1 MTPWWRRGK
10 RITDHLRGLPH
21 DEPLRVDTFP
31 TLRDFSAVYAGRAE
45 PFRRHGI
52 HIRSRPRFDEGH
64 AAPARYRRT
73 VRRFHS
79 LEHHPGRADRRAFRP
94 VRPATRRPKVMAL
107 LDKFRQLADAREAL
121 ARLGEDPFRATIERI
136 LSPTEAI
143 VNGRP
148 MILAGT
154 NNYLGLTLD
163 TLCIEA
169 AVRAVREEGTGTTG
183 SRMANGSYRGH
194 VALEKDLADFYGR
207 RWCVVFSTGYVA
219 NLGLI
224 SALTGPGDVI
234 LIDADCHASIYDGCR
249 MSGAE
254 VIRFRHND
262 VGDLD
267 KRLRRFGGRRANA
280 LIVVEGIYSTLGDRA
295 ALTEVAAVKEE
306 HGACLL
312 VDEAH
317 SLGVLGERG
326 RGLSEESDVESSV
339 DFIVGTFSKSLGA
352 TGGFCVS
359 DHHEAE
365 LVRYGSRPYI
375 FTASPSPA
383 VVASTRAALNRIRIE
398 REMRVL
404 MWNNERR
411 QCP

>member
-1 MTPWWRRGK
+1 
-10 RITDHLRGLPH
+10 
-21 DEPLRVDTFP
+21 
-31 TLRDFSAVYAGRAE
+31 
-45 PFRRHGI
+45 
-52 HIRSRPRFDEGH
+52 
-64 AAPARYRRT
+64 
-73 VRRFHS
+73 
-79 LEHHPGRADRRAFRP
+79 
-94 VRPATRRPKVMAL
+94 
-107 LDKFRQLADAREAL
+107 
-121 ARLGEDPFRATIERI
+121 LGEDPFRATIERI

-163 TLCIEA
+163 TQCIEA
-169 AVRAVREEGTGTTG
+169 AVGALREEGTGTTG
-183 SRMANGSYRGH
+183 SRMANGSYSGH
-194 VALEKDLADFYGR
+194 VALEKELADFYGR
-207 RWCVVFSTGYVA
+207 RWCVVFSTGYLA

-224 SALTGPGDVI
+224 ATLTGPGDVI

-267 KRLRRFGGRRANA
+267 KRLRRLGGRRANA
-280 LIVVEGIYSTLGDRA
+280 LVIVEGIYSTLGDRA
-295 ALTEVAAVKEE
+295 PLAEVAAIKQE
-306 HGACLL
+306 HGAGLL

-359 DHHEAE
+359 DHPEAE
-365 LVRYGSRPYI
+365 LIRYGSRPYI
-375 FTASPSPA
+375 FTASPCPA
-383 VVASTRAALNRIRIE
+383 VIASTRAALNKLRTEPELRVRLWNNARQLYQSLQEMGFRLGPEVSPIVAARFEQREEAIGLWNALLDQGVYVNMILPPAAPDGGSLLRCSATAAHTSDQIE
-398 REMRVL
+398 RICRAFATAREL
-404 MWNNERR
+404 S
-411 QCP
+411 

>member
-1 MTPWWRRGK
+1 
-10 RITDHLRGLPH
+10 
-21 DEPLRVDTFP
+21 
-31 TLRDFSAVYAGRAE
+31 
-45 PFRRHGI
+45 
-52 HIRSRPRFDEGH
+52 
-64 AAPARYRRT
+64 
-73 VRRFHS
+73 
-79 LEHHPGRADRRAFRP
+79 
-94 VRPATRRPKVMAL
+94 MAL
-107 LDKFRQLADAREAL
+107 LDKFRQIADAREAL

-163 TLCIEA
+163 TQCIEA
-169 AVRAVREEGTGTTG
+169 AVGALREEGTGTTG
-183 SRMANGSYRGH
+183 SRMANGSYSGH
-194 VALEKDLADFYGR
+194 VALEKELADFYGR
-207 RWCVVFSTGYVA
+207 RWCVVFSTGYLA

-224 SALTGPGDVI
+224 ATLTGPGDVI

-267 KRLRRFGGRRANA
+267 KRLRRLGGRRANA
-280 LIVVEGIYSTLGDRA
+280 LVIVEGIYSTLGDRA
-295 ALTEVAAVKEE
+295 PLAEVAAIKQE
-306 HGACLL
+306 HGAGLL

-359 DHHEAE
+359 DHPEAE
-365 LVRYGSRPYI
+365 LIRYGSRPYI
-375 FTASPSPA
+375 FTASPCPA
-383 VVASTRAALNRIRIE
+383 VIASTRAALNKLRTEPELRVRLWNNARQLYQSLQEMGFRLGPEVSPIVAARFEQREEAIGLWNALLDQGVYVNMILPPAAPDGGSLLRCSATAAHTSDQIE
-398 REMRVL
+398 RICRAFATAREL
-404 MWNNERR
+404 S
-411 QCP
+411 

>member
-1 MTPWWRRGK
+1 
-10 RITDHLRGLPH
+10 
-21 DEPLRVDTFP
+21 
-31 TLRDFSAVYAGRAE
+31 
-45 PFRRHGI
+45 
-52 HIRSRPRFDEGH
+52 
-64 AAPARYRRT
+64 
-73 VRRFHS
+73 
-79 LEHHPGRADRRAFRP
+79 
-94 VRPATRRPKVMAL
+94 MAL
-107 LDKFRQLADAREAL
+107 LDKFRQIADAREAL

-163 TLCIEA
+163 TQCIEA
-169 AVRAVREEGTGTTG
+169 AVGALREEGTGTTG
-183 SRMANGSYRGH
+183 SRMANGSYSGH
-194 VALEKDLADFYGR
+194 VALEKELADFYGR
-207 RWCVVFSTGYVA
+207 RWCVVFSTGYLA

-224 SALTGPGDVI
+224 ATLTGPGDVI

-267 KRLRRFGGRRANA
+267 KRLRRLGGRRANA
-280 LIVVEGIYSTLGDRA
+280 LVIVEGIYSTLGDRA
-295 ALTEVAAVKEE
+295 PLAEVAAIKQE
-306 HGACLL
+306 HGAGLL

-359 DHHEAE
+359 DHPEAE
-365 LVRYGSRPYI
+365 LIRYGSRPYI
-375 FTASPSPA
+375 FTASPCPA
-383 VVASTRAALNRIRIE
+383 VIASTRAALNKLRTEPELRVRLWNNARQLYQSLQEMGFRLGPEVSPIVAARFEQREEAIGLWNALLDQGVYVNMILPPAAPDGGSLLRCSATAAHTPDQIE
-398 REMRVL
+398 RICRAFATAREL
-404 MWNNERR
+404 S
-411 QCP
+411 

>member
-1 MTPWWRRGK
+1 
-10 RITDHLRGLPH
+10 
-21 DEPLRVDTFP
+21 
-31 TLRDFSAVYAGRAE
+31 
-45 PFRRHGI
+45 
-52 HIRSRPRFDEGH
+52 
-64 AAPARYRRT
+64 
-73 VRRFHS
+73 
-79 LEHHPGRADRRAFRP
+79 
-94 VRPATRRPKVMAL
+94 MAL
-107 LDKFRQLADAREAL
+107 LDKFRQIADARKAL
-121 ARLGEDPFRATIERI
+121 AQLGEDPFRATVERI

-163 TLCIEA
+163 AQCIEA

-183 SRMANGSYRGH
+183 SRMANGTYGGH
-194 VALEKDLADFYGR
+194 VALEKELADFFGR
-207 RWCVVFSTGYVA
+207 RWCVVFSTGYAA

-267 KRLRRFGGRRANA
+267 KRLRRVGERCANA

-295 ALTEVAAVKEE
+295 ALAEIATVKQE

-312 VDEAH
+312 IDEAH
-317 SLGVLGERG
+317 SLGVLGEQG
-326 RGLSEESDVESSV
+326 RGLAEESDAESSV

-359 DHHEAE
+359 DHYEAE
-365 LVRYGSRPYI
+365 LTRYGSRPYI
-375 FTASPSPA
+375 FTASPCPA
-383 VVASTRAALNRIRIE
+383 VIASTRAALNRIRTEPELRI
-398 REMRVL
+398 RL
-404 MWNNERR
+404 WNNARR
-411 QCP
+411 LYQSLQGMGFRLGPEVSPIVAVRFEQREEAIGLWNALLDQGVYVNMILPPAAPDGGSLLRCSATAAHTPDQIDRICTAFATARAPA

>member
-1 MTPWWRRGK
+1 
-10 RITDHLRGLPH
+10 
-21 DEPLRVDTFP
+21 
-31 TLRDFSAVYAGRAE
+31 
-45 PFRRHGI
+45 
-52 HIRSRPRFDEGH
+52 
-64 AAPARYRRT
+64 
-73 VRRFHS
+73 
-79 LEHHPGRADRRAFRP
+79 
-94 VRPATRRPKVMAL
+94 MAL

-163 TLCIEA
+163 AQCIEA

-183 SRMANGSYRGH
+183 SRMANGTYSGH
-194 VALEKDLADFYGR
+194 VVLEKDLAEFYGR
-207 RWCVVFSTGYVA
+207 RWCVVFSTGYAA
-219 NLGLI
+219 NLGLL

-267 KRLRRFGGRRANA
+267 KRLRRLGDRRANV

-295 ALTEVAAVKEE
+295 ALAEVAAVKQE
-306 HGACLL
+306 HGASLL

-326 RGLSEESDVESSV
+326 RGLSEESDVESNV

-365 LVRYGSRPYI
+365 LIRYGSRPYI
-375 FTASPSPA
+375 FTASPCPA
-383 VVASTRAALNRIRIE
+383 VIASTRAALNRLRTE
-398 REMRVL
+398 PELRVL
-404 MWNNERR
+404 LWNNARR
-411 QCP
+411 LYQSLQEMGFRLGPEVSPIVAVRFEQREEAIGLWNALLDQGIYVNMILPPAAPDGGSLLRCSATAAHTPDQIDRICNAFATARALT

>member
-1 MTPWWRRGK
+1 
-10 RITDHLRGLPH
+10 
-21 DEPLRVDTFP
+21 
-31 TLRDFSAVYAGRAE
+31 
-45 PFRRHGI
+45 
-52 HIRSRPRFDEGH
+52 
-64 AAPARYRRT
+64 
-73 VRRFHS
+73 
-79 LEHHPGRADRRAFRP
+79 
-94 VRPATRRPKVMAL
+94 MAL
-107 LDKFRQLADAREAL
+107 LDKFQQVADARQAL

-163 TLCIEA
+163 TQCIEA
-169 AVRAVREEGTGTTG
+169 AVRALREEGTGTTG
-183 SRMANGSYRGH
+183 SRMANGSYSGH
-194 VALEKDLADFYGR
+194 VALEKDLADFFGR
-207 RWCVVFSTGYVA
+207 RWCVVFSTGYTA

-254 VIRFRHND
+254 IIRFRHND

-267 KRLRRFGGRRANA
+267 KRLRRFGGRRVNA

-295 ALTEVAAVKEE
+295 PLAEVAAVKRE

-326 RGLSEESDVESSV
+326 RGLSEESDVESCV

-359 DHHEAE
+359 DHPEVE
-365 LVRYGSRPYI
+365 LIRYGSRPYI
-375 FTASPSPA
+375 FTASPCPA
-383 VVASTRAALNRIRIE
+383 VVASTRAALNRLRIE
-398 REMRVL
+398 PELRVL
-404 MWNNERR
+404 LWNNAR
-411 QCP
+411 QLYQSLQEMGFRLGPEVSPIVAVRFEQREEAIGLWNALLDQGVYVNMILPPAAPDGGSLLRCSATAAHTPDQIDRICKAFATARALT

>member
-1 MTPWWRRGK
+1 
-10 RITDHLRGLPH
+10 
-21 DEPLRVDTFP
+21 
-31 TLRDFSAVYAGRAE
+31 
-45 PFRRHGI
+45 
-52 HIRSRPRFDEGH
+52 
-64 AAPARYRRT
+64 
-73 VRRFHS
+73 
-79 LEHHPGRADRRAFRP
+79 
-94 VRPATRRPKVMAL
+94 MAL
-107 LDKFRQLADAREAL
+107 LEKFRQIADAREAV

-163 TLCIEA
+163 TQCIEA
-169 AVRAVREEGTGTTG
+169 AVQALREEGTGTTG
-183 SRMANGSYRGH
+183 SRMANGSYSGH
-194 VALEKDLADFYGR
+194 VALEKDLAEFYGR
-207 RWCVVFSTGYVA
+207 RWCVVFSTGYAA
-219 NLGLI
+219 NLGVI

-267 KRLRRFGGRRANA
+267 KRLRRLGERRGNA

-295 ALTEVAAVKEE
+295 ALAEVAAVKQE

-312 VDEAH
+312 IDEAH
-317 SLGVLGERG
+317 SLGVLGQGG

-359 DHHEAE
+359 DHYEAE
-365 LVRYGSRPYI
+365 LIRYGSRPYI
-375 FTASPSPA
+375 FTASPCPA
-383 VVASTRAALNRIRIE
+383 VIASTRAALNRLRMDPERRVLLWNNARRLYQSLQEMGFRLGPEVSPIVAVRFEQREEAIGLWNAVLDQGVYVNMILPPGTPDGGSLLRCSATAAHTPDQIE
-398 REMRVL
+398 RICKAFATARAL
-404 MWNNERR
+404 LS
-411 QCP
+411 

>member
-1 MTPWWRRGK
+1 
-10 RITDHLRGLPH
+10 
-21 DEPLRVDTFP
+21 
-31 TLRDFSAVYAGRAE
+31 
-45 PFRRHGI
+45 
-52 HIRSRPRFDEGH
+52 
-64 AAPARYRRT
+64 
-73 VRRFHS
+73 
-79 LEHHPGRADRRAFRP
+79 
-94 VRPATRRPKVMAL
+94 MAL
-107 LDKFRQLADAREAL
+107 LEKFRQIADAREAL

-163 TLCIEA
+163 TQCIEA
-169 AVRAVREEGTGTTG
+169 AVQALREEGTGTTG
-183 SRMANGSYRGH
+183 SRMANGSYSGH
-194 VALEKDLADFYGR
+194 VALEKDLAEFYGR
-207 RWCVVFSTGYVA
+207 RWCVVFSTGYAA
-219 NLGLI
+219 NLGVI

-267 KRLRRFGGRRANA
+267 KRLRRLGERCGNA

-295 ALTEVAAVKEE
+295 ALAEVAAVKQE

-312 VDEAH
+312 IDEAH
-317 SLGVLGERG
+317 SLGVLGQGG
-326 RGLSEESDVESSV
+326 RGLSEESDVENSV

-359 DHHEAE
+359 DHYEAE
-365 LVRYGSRPYI
+365 LIRYGSRPYI
-375 FTASPSPA
+375 FTASPCPA
-383 VVASTRAALNRIRIE
+383 VIASTRAALNRLRMDPERRVLLWNNARRLYQSLQEMGFRLGPEVSPIVAVRFEQREEAIGLWNAVLDQGVYVNMILPPGTPDGGSLLRCSATAAHTPDQIE
-398 REMRVL
+398 RICKAFATARAL
-404 MWNNERR
+404 LS
-411 QCP
+411 

>member
-1 MTPWWRRGK
+1 
-10 RITDHLRGLPH
+10 
-21 DEPLRVDTFP
+21 
-31 TLRDFSAVYAGRAE
+31 
-45 PFRRHGI
+45 
-52 HIRSRPRFDEGH
+52 
-64 AAPARYRRT
+64 
-73 VRRFHS
+73 
-79 LEHHPGRADRRAFRP
+79 
-94 VRPATRRPKVMAL
+94 MAL
-107 LDKFRQLADAREAL
+107 LDKLRPIADAREAL
-121 ARLGEDPFRATIERI
+121 AQLGEDPFRATIERI

-143 VNGRP
+143 VNGRR

-163 TLCIEA
+163 TECIDA
-169 AVRAVREEGTGTTG
+169 AVQALREQGTGTTG
-183 SRMANGSYRGH
+183 SRMANGSYSGH
-194 VALEKDLADFYGR
+194 VALEKDLAEFFGR
-207 RWCVVFSTGYVA
+207 QWCVVFSTGYVA

-267 KRLRRFGGRRANA
+267 KRLRRLGDRRANA
-280 LIVVEGIYSTLGDRA
+280 LIIVEGIYSTLGDRA
-295 ALTEVAAVKEE
+295 ALAEVAAVKQE

-317 SLGVLGERG
+317 SLGVLGGRG

-359 DHHEAE
+359 DHPEAE
-365 LVRYGSRPYI
+365 LIRYGSRPYI
-375 FTASPSPA
+375 FTASPCPA
-383 VVASTRAALNRIRIE
+383 VIASTRAALNRLRMDP
-398 REMRVL
+398 EMRVL
-404 MWNNERR
+404 LWNNARR
-411 QCP
+411 LYQSLQQMGFRLGPEISPIVAVRFEQREEAIGLWNAILDQGVYVNMILPPAAPDGGSLLRCSATAAHTPDQIDRICKAFANARALA

>member
-1 MTPWWRRGK
+1 
-10 RITDHLRGLPH
+10 
-21 DEPLRVDTFP
+21 
-31 TLRDFSAVYAGRAE
+31 
-45 PFRRHGI
+45 
-52 HIRSRPRFDEGH
+52 
-64 AAPARYRRT
+64 
-73 VRRFHS
+73 
-79 LEHHPGRADRRAFRP
+79 
-94 VRPATRRPKVMAL
+94 MAL
-107 LDKFRQLADAREAL
+107 LDKFQQIADAREAL
-121 ARLGEDPFRATIERI
+121 AQLGEDPFRATVERL

-163 TLCIEA
+163 SHCIEA
-169 AVRAVREEGTGTTG
+169 AIRALREEGTGTTG
-183 SRMANGSYRGH
+183 SRMANGSYTGH
-194 VALEKDLADFYGR
+194 VALEKDLSEFFGR

-224 SALTGPGDVI
+224 SALTAPGDVI

-267 KRLRRFGGRRANA
+267 KRLRRLGERRANT

-295 ALTEVAAVKEE
+295 ALAEIAAVKQE
-306 HGACLL
+306 HGASLL

-359 DHHEAE
+359 DHPEAE
-365 LVRYGSRPYI
+365 LIRYGSRPYI
-375 FTASPSPA
+375 FTASPCPA
-383 VVASTRAALNRIRIE
+383 VIASTRAALNRVRME
-398 REMRVL
+398 PELRVL
-404 MWNNERR
+404 LWNNARR
-411 QCP
+411 LYQSLQEMGFRLGPEISPIVAARFEQREQAIGLWNAILDQGVYVNMILPPAAPDGGSLLRCSATAAHTADQIDRICKAFANARALA

>member
-1 MTPWWRRGK
+1 
-10 RITDHLRGLPH
+10 
-21 DEPLRVDTFP
+21 
-31 TLRDFSAVYAGRAE
+31 
-45 PFRRHGI
+45 
-52 HIRSRPRFDEGH
+52 
-64 AAPARYRRT
+64 
-73 VRRFHS
+73 
-79 LEHHPGRADRRAFRP
+79 
-94 VRPATRRPKVMAL
+94 MAL
-107 LDKFRQLADAREAL
+107 LEKFRQIADAREAV

-163 TLCIEA
+163 TQCIEA
-169 AVRAVREEGTGTTG
+169 AVQALREEGTGTTG
-183 SRMANGSYRGH
+183 SRMANGSYSGH
-194 VALEKDLADFYGR
+194 VALEKDLAEFYGR
-207 RWCVVFSTGYVA
+207 RWCVVFSTGYAA
-219 NLGLI
+219 NLGVI

-267 KRLRRFGGRRANA
+267 KRLRRLGERCGNA

-295 ALTEVAAVKEE
+295 ALAEVAAVKQE

-312 VDEAH
+312 IDEAH
-317 SLGVLGERG
+317 SLGVLGQGG

-359 DHHEAE
+359 DHYEAE
-365 LVRYGSRPYI
+365 LIRYGSRPYI
-375 FTASPSPA
+375 FTASPCPA
-383 VVASTRAALNRIRIE
+383 VIASTRAALNRLRMDPERRVLLWNNARRLYQSLQEMGFRLGPEVSPIVAVRFEQREEAIGLWNAVLDQGVYVNMILPPGTPDGGSLLRCSATAAHTPDQIE
-398 REMRVL
+398 RICKAFATARAL
-404 MWNNERR
+404 LS
-411 QCP
+411 

>member
-1 MTPWWRRGK
+1 
-10 RITDHLRGLPH
+10 
-21 DEPLRVDTFP
+21 
-31 TLRDFSAVYAGRAE
+31 
-45 PFRRHGI
+45 
-52 HIRSRPRFDEGH
+52 
-64 AAPARYRRT
+64 
-73 VRRFHS
+73 
-79 LEHHPGRADRRAFRP
+79 
-94 VRPATRRPKVMAL
+94 MAL

-121 ARLGEDPFRATIERI
+121 ARLGEDPFRGTIERI

-143 VNGRP
+143 INGRP

-154 NNYLGLTLD
+154 NNYLGLTFD
-163 TLCIEA
+163 PQCIDA
-169 AVRAVREEGTGTTG
+169 AIQAVREQGTGTTG
-183 SRMANGSYRGH
+183 SRMANGTYGSH
-194 VALEKDLADFYGR
+194 VALEKDLAEFYGR
-207 RWCVVFSTGYVA
+207 RWCVVFSTGYAA

-224 SALTGPGDVI
+224 SALTGSGDVI

-249 MSGAE
+249 MSPAE

-267 KRLRRFGGRRANA
+267 KRLRRLGNRRGNA

-295 ALTEVAAVKEE
+295 ALAEIAAVKQE
-306 HGACLL
+306 HGAYLL

-326 RGLSEESDVESSV
+326 RGLSEESDSENSV
-339 DFIVGTFSKSLGA
+339 DFIVGTFSKSQGA

-375 FTASPSPA
+375 FTASPCPA
-383 VVASTRAALNRIRIE
+383 VIASTRAALNRLRTEPELRIR
-398 REMRVL
+398 L
-404 MWNNERR
+404 WNNARR
-411 QCP
+411 LYQSLQEMGFRLGPEVSPIVAVRFEQREEAIGLWDALVDQGVYVNMILPPAAPDGGSLLRCSATAAHTPDQIARICKAFATARELA

>member
-1 MTPWWRRGK
+1 
-10 RITDHLRGLPH
+10 
-21 DEPLRVDTFP
+21 
-31 TLRDFSAVYAGRAE
+31 
-45 PFRRHGI
+45 
-52 HIRSRPRFDEGH
+52 
-64 AAPARYRRT
+64 
-73 VRRFHS
+73 
-79 LEHHPGRADRRAFRP
+79 
-94 VRPATRRPKVMAL
+94 MAL

-143 VNGRP
+143 VNGRQ

-163 TLCIEA
+163 TECIEA

-183 SRMANGSYRGH
+183 SRMANGSYSGH
-194 VALEKDLADFYGR
+194 IALEKDLAEFYGR
-207 RWCVVFSTGYVA
+207 RWCVVFSTGYAA
-219 NLGLI
+219 NLGVI

-267 KRLRRFGGRRANA
+267 KRLRRLGDHRANA

-295 ALTEVAAVKEE
+295 VLAEVAAVKQE
-306 HGACLL
+306 HGACLF

-317 SLGVLGERG
+317 SLGVLGEQG

-365 LVRYGSRPYI
+365 LIRYGSRPYI
-375 FTASPSPA
+375 FTASPCPA
-383 VVASTRAALNRIRIE
+383 VIASTRAALNSLRTQPE
-398 REMRVL
+398 RRVL
-404 MWNNERR
+404 LWNNARR
-411 QCP
+411 LYQSLQDMGFRLGPEVSPIVAVRFEQREEAIDLWNAILDQGVYVNMILPPAAPDGGSLLRCSATAAHTPDQIDRICNAFAIARSLT

>member
-1 MTPWWRRGK
+1 
-10 RITDHLRGLPH
+10 
-21 DEPLRVDTFP
+21 
-31 TLRDFSAVYAGRAE
+31 
-45 PFRRHGI
+45 
-52 HIRSRPRFDEGH
+52 
-64 AAPARYRRT
+64 
-73 VRRFHS
+73 
-79 LEHHPGRADRRAFRP
+79 
-94 VRPATRRPKVMAL
+94 MAL

-163 TLCIEA
+163 TQCIEA

-183 SRMANGSYRGH
+183 SRMANGSYSGH
-194 VALEKDLADFYGR
+194 IALEKELADFYGR
-207 RWCVVFSTGYVA
+207 RWCLVFSTGYVA

-267 KRLRRFGGRRANA
+267 KRLRRFAGRRANA

-295 ALTEVAAVKEE
+295 ALAEVAAVKQE

-359 DHHEAE
+359 DHPEAE
-365 LVRYGSRPYI
+365 LIRYGSRPYI
-375 FTASPSPA
+375 FTASPCPA
-383 VVASTRAALNRIRIE
+383 VIASTRAALNKLRIQPE
-398 REMRVL
+398 LRVL
-404 MWNNERR
+404 LWNNAR
-411 QCP
+411 QLYRSLQEMGFRLGPEVSPIVAARFEQREEAIGLWNALLDQGVYVNMILPPAAPDGGSLLRCSATAAHTPDQIDRICKAFATARALT

>member
-1 MTPWWRRGK
+1 
-10 RITDHLRGLPH
+10 
-21 DEPLRVDTFP
+21 
-31 TLRDFSAVYAGRAE
+31 
-45 PFRRHGI
+45 
-52 HIRSRPRFDEGH
+52 
-64 AAPARYRRT
+64 
-73 VRRFHS
+73 
-79 LEHHPGRADRRAFRP
+79 
-94 VRPATRRPKVMAL
+94 
-107 LDKFRQLADAREAL
+107 
-121 ARLGEDPFRATIERI
+121 LGEDPFRATIERI

-163 TLCIEA
+163 TQCIEA

-183 SRMANGSYRGH
+183 SRMANGSYSGH
-194 VALEKDLADFYGR
+194 VALEKELADFYGR
-207 RWCVVFSTGYVA
+207 RWCVVFSTGYLA
-219 NLGLI
+219 NVGLI
-224 SALTGPGDVI
+224 ATLTGPGDVI

-267 KRLRRFGGRRANA
+267 KRLRRLGERRANA
-280 LIVVEGIYSTLGDRA
+280 LVIVEGIYSTLGDRA
-295 ALTEVAAVKEE
+295 PLAEVAAVKQE

-317 SLGVLGERG
+317 WLGVLGERG

-359 DHHEAE
+359 DHPEAE
-365 LVRYGSRPYI
+365 LIRYGSRPYI
-375 FTASPSPA
+375 FTASPCPA
-383 VVASTRAALNRIRIE
+383 VIASTRAALNRLRIE
-398 REMRVL
+398 PELRVRL
-404 MWNNERR
+404 WNNAR
-411 QCP
+411 QLYRSLQEMGFRLGPEVSPIVAARFEQREEAIGLWNALLDQGVYVNMILPPAAPDGGSLLRCSATAAHTPDQIDRICKAFATARASI

>member
-1 MTPWWRRGK
+1 
-10 RITDHLRGLPH
+10 
-21 DEPLRVDTFP
+21 
-31 TLRDFSAVYAGRAE
+31 
-45 PFRRHGI
+45 
-52 HIRSRPRFDEGH
+52 
-64 AAPARYRRT
+64 
-73 VRRFHS
+73 
-79 LEHHPGRADRRAFRP
+79 
-94 VRPATRRPKVMAL
+94 MAL

-121 ARLGEDPFRATIERI
+121 AQLGEDPFRATIERI

-163 TLCIEA
+163 TQCIEA

-183 SRMANGSYRGH
+183 SRMANGSYSGH

-224 SALTGPGDVI
+224 SALTGSGDVI

-280 LIVVEGIYSTLGDRA
+280 LIVLEGIYSTLGDRA
-295 ALTEVAAVKEE
+295 PLAEVAAVKQE

-365 LVRYGSRPYI
+365 LIRYGSRPYI
-375 FTASPSPA
+375 FTASPCPA
-383 VVASTRAALNRIRIE
+383 VVASTRAALNRLRIE
-398 REMRVL
+398 PELRVL
-404 MWNNERR
+404 LWNNARR
-411 QCP
+411 LYQSLQEMGFRLGPEVSPIVAVRFEQREEAIELWNALLDQGVYVNMILPPATPDGGSLLRCSATAAHTPDQIDRICKAFATARALT

>member
-1 MTPWWRRGK
+1 
-10 RITDHLRGLPH
+10 
-21 DEPLRVDTFP
+21 
-31 TLRDFSAVYAGRAE
+31 
-45 PFRRHGI
+45 
-52 HIRSRPRFDEGH
+52 
-64 AAPARYRRT
+64 
-73 VRRFHS
+73 
-79 LEHHPGRADRRAFRP
+79 
-94 VRPATRRPKVMAL
+94 MAL

-121 ARLGEDPFRATIERI
+121 AQLGEDPFRATIERI

-163 TLCIEA
+163 TQCIEA

-183 SRMANGSYRGH
+183 SRMANGSYSGH

-207 RWCVVFSTGYVA
+207 RWCVVFSTGYIA

-267 KRLRRFGGRRANA
+267 KRLRRFGERRANA

-295 ALTEVAAVKEE
+295 PLAEVAAVKQE
-306 HGACLL
+306 HSACLL

-359 DHHEAE
+359 DHPEAE
-365 LVRYGSRPYI
+365 LIRYGSRPYI
-375 FTASPSPA
+375 FTASPCPA
-383 VVASTRAALNRIRIE
+383 VIASTRAALNKLRTE
-398 REMRVL
+398 PELRVL
-404 MWNNERR
+404 LWNNAR
-411 QCP
+411 QLYQSLQEMGFRLGPEVSPIVAARFEQREEAIGLWNALLDQGVYVNMILPPAAPDGGSLLRCSATAAHTPDQIDRICKAFATARALT

>member
-1 MTPWWRRGK
+1 
-10 RITDHLRGLPH
+10 
-21 DEPLRVDTFP
+21 
-31 TLRDFSAVYAGRAE
+31 
-45 PFRRHGI
+45 
-52 HIRSRPRFDEGH
+52 
-64 AAPARYRRT
+64 
-73 VRRFHS
+73 
-79 LEHHPGRADRRAFRP
+79 
-94 VRPATRRPKVMAL
+94 MAL
-107 LDKFRQLADAREAL
+107 LEKFRQIADAREAL

-163 TLCIEA
+163 TQCIEA
-169 AVRAVREEGTGTTG
+169 AVQALREEGTGTTG
-183 SRMANGSYRGH
+183 SRMANGSYSGH
-194 VALEKDLADFYGR
+194 VALEKDLAEFYGR
-207 RWCVVFSTGYVA
+207 RWCVVFSTGYAA
-219 NLGLI
+219 NLGVI

-267 KRLRRFGGRRANA
+267 KRLRRLGERCGNA

-295 ALTEVAAVKEE
+295 ALAEVAAVKQE

-312 VDEAH
+312 IDEAH
-317 SLGVLGERG
+317 SLGVLGQGG

-359 DHHEAE
+359 DHYEAE
-365 LVRYGSRPYI
+365 LIRYGSRPYI
-375 FTASPSPA
+375 FTASPCPA
-383 VVASTRAALNRIRIE
+383 VIASTRAALNRLRMDPERRVLLWNNARRLYQSLQEMGFRLGPEVSPIVAVRFEQREEAIGLWNAVLDQGVYVNMILPPGTPDGGSLLRCSATAAHTPDQIE
-398 REMRVL
+398 RICKAFATARAL
-404 MWNNERR
+404 LS
-411 QCP
+411 

>member
-1 MTPWWRRGK
+1 
-10 RITDHLRGLPH
+10 
-21 DEPLRVDTFP
+21 
-31 TLRDFSAVYAGRAE
+31 
-45 PFRRHGI
+45 
-52 HIRSRPRFDEGH
+52 
-64 AAPARYRRT
+64 
-73 VRRFHS
+73 
-79 LEHHPGRADRRAFRP
+79 
-94 VRPATRRPKVMAL
+94 
-107 LDKFRQLADAREAL
+107 
-121 ARLGEDPFRATIERI
+121 
-136 LSPTEAI
+136 
-143 VNGRP
+143 

-163 TLCIEA
+163 TQCIEA

-183 SRMANGSYRGH
+183 SRMANGSYSGH

-295 ALTEVAAVKEE
+295 ALAEVAAVKQE

-326 RGLSEESDVESSV
+326 RGLSEESDVERSV

-365 LVRYGSRPYI
+365 LIRYGSRPYI

-383 VVASTRAALNRIRIE
+383 VVASTRAALNRLESSLNCVSCCGDNAGDCISHCRRWDSDWVPRLVRLSRSGSAARRTIGFGTPSWIKGICQHDFAAGDPTAAACFSVTRLRRTRRTRSIESAKRLLPLGISGDYPAATALMTYRTSGLRICD
-398 REMRVL
+398 VL
-404 MWNNERR
+404 FGRHAVGY
-411 QCP
+411 

>member
-1 MTPWWRRGK
+1 
-10 RITDHLRGLPH
+10 
-21 DEPLRVDTFP
+21 
-31 TLRDFSAVYAGRAE
+31 
-45 PFRRHGI
+45 
-52 HIRSRPRFDEGH
+52 
-64 AAPARYRRT
+64 
-73 VRRFHS
+73 
-79 LEHHPGRADRRAFRP
+79 
-94 VRPATRRPKVMAL
+94 MAL

-121 ARLGEDPFRATIERI
+121 ARLGEDPFPATIERI

-163 TLCIEA
+163 TQCIEA

-183 SRMANGSYRGH
+183 SRMANGSYSGH

-267 KRLRRFGGRRANA
+267 KRLRRFGERRANA

-295 ALTEVAAVKEE
+295 PLAEVAAVKQE
-306 HGACLL
+306 HSACLL

-359 DHHEAE
+359 DHPEVE
-365 LVRYGSRPYI
+365 LIRYGSRPYI
-375 FTASPSPA
+375 FTASPCPA
-383 VVASTRAALNRIRIE
+383 VIASTRAALNRLRTQPE
-398 REMRVL
+398 LRVL
-404 MWNNERR
+404 LWNNAR
-411 QCP
+411 QLYRSLQEMGFRLGPEVSPIVAARFEQREEAIGLWNALLDQGVYVNMILPPAAPDGGSLLRCSATAAHTPDQIDRICKAFATARALT